1 MSCPHCDSADVRP
14 SHTSLGFDRIGFHRH
29 RCRACG
35 GRFWLRRG
43 RVESVRARRRE
54 YLEAPAGTEPAS
66 HRAAPAILLGGLDGS
81 PDAPGLAA
89 DLQALD
95 LELARRLDEPRPR

>member
-14 SHTSLGFDRIGFHRH
+14 SHTSLGFDRIGFHRY

-35 GRFWLRRG
+35 GRFWLRKG
-43 RVESVRARRRE
+43 RI
-54 YLEAPAGTEPAS
+54 EAPAEAAPGS
-66 HRAAPAILLGGLDGS
+66 LRAAPASLLGGLDGS
-81 PDAPGLAA
+81 PEPPGALAT

-95 LELARRLDEPRPR
+95 LELQALDTRHR

>member
-35 GRFWLRRG
+35 CRFWLRGG
-43 RVESVRARRRE
+43 RLEAVRARRRE
-54 YLEAPAGTEPAS
+54 YLEAPAGAEPGS
-66 HRAAPAILLGGLDGS
+66 PTAAPAILLGGLDGS
-81 PDAPGLAA
+81 ADAPGPAT

-95 LELARRLDEPRPR
+95 LELQALDARRR

>member
-14 SHTSLGFDRIGFHRH
+14 SHTSLGFDRIGFHRY

-35 GRFWLRRG
+35 GRFWLRKG

-54 YLEAPAGTEPAS
+54 YLDAPAGASPAS
-66 HRAAPAILLGGLDGS
+66 HGAAPAVLLGSLDG
-81 PDAPGLAA
+81 PPEPATGLAT

-95 LELARRLDEPRPR
+95 LELQALDTRRR